1 MAIYGDRVALLPQL
15 LDILYYHPEGMRFA
29 ELAAE
34 AGRSE
39 ADVRETLKT
48 YYLTDL
54 ADYLPDLVA
63 RPDVLEFWNDQREE
77 VADASSATAVRLTT
91 TTPGRELGVANLSL
105 SDLARLYRLATDAMA
120 LHPDDRVLA
129 SAVRKLGDGVL
140 PGLRIIESDPWR
152 WLDDLRLAVREHRR
166 VAVRYARAW
175 EPTIED
181 GVIEPYGLL
190 RTLRGWEIDAAP
202 GDERSILRTY
212 LLQNLRSV
220 TVLPE
225 TFDPPQDRNALII
238 QHRTELAVVLEVPH
252 FAAWAV
258 DSYAERVELI
268 TDLPDVARLRVF
280 VLQPYRRRIGLMLV
294 AGGPRARVI
303 EPVGLRGV
311 GAEVAGAMLARYRS
325 T

>member
-15 LDILYYHPEGMRFA
+15 LDILYYHPDGMRFA
-29 ELAAE
+29 DLAAE
-34 AGRSE
+34 VGRTE
-39 ADVRETLKT
+39 AEVRETLKT

-54 ADYLPDLVA
+54 AEYLPDLVA
-63 RPDVLEFWNDQREE
+63 RPDVLEFWNDDREE
-77 VADASSATAVRLTT
+77 AESSAATGVRLTT
-91 TTPGRELGVANLSL
+91 MTPGHELGVSYLGL
-105 SDLARLYRLATDAMA
+105 SDLARLYRLATDAIA

-140 PGLRIIESDPWR
+140 PGLRIIENEPWQ
-152 WLDDLRLAVREHRR
+152 WLDDLQLAVRERRR

-190 RTLRGWEIDAAP
+190 RTLRGWEMDAAP
-202 GDERSILRTY
+202 GDERSALRTY

-225 TFDPPQDRNALII
+225 TFEPPEDRNAMII
-238 QHRTELAVVLEVPH
+238 RHRTELAVILEVPH

-268 TDLPDVARLRVF
+268 ADLPDVARLRVF

-303 EPVGLRGV
+303 EPVELRGV
-311 GAEVAGAMLARYRS
+311 GAEVAGAMLDRYRS
-325 T
+325 N

>member
-15 LDILYYHPEGMRFA
+15 LDILYYHPDGMRFV
-29 ELAAE
+29 ELADEVGRAE
-34 AGRSE
+34 A
-39 ADVRETLKT
+39 DIRETLKT

-63 RPDVLEFWNDQREE
+63 RPDVVEFLNDDREE
-77 VADASSATAVRLTT
+77 IGDASTASVVRLATKS
-91 TTPGRELGVANLSL
+91 PGHELGVSYLGL
-105 SDLARLYRLATDAMA
+105 SDLARLYRLASDAVA
-120 LHPDDRVLA
+120 LRPDDRVLA
-129 SAVRKLGDGVL
+129 SAVRKLGDSVL
-140 PGLRIIESDPWR
+140 PGLRIIRNDPWR
-152 WLDDLRLAVREHRR
+152 WLDELRLAIREHRR

-190 RTLRGWEIDAAP
+190 RTLRGWELDAAP
-202 GDERSILRTY
+202 GDERSALRTY

-225 TFDPPQDRNALII
+225 TFEPPSDRNAMII
-238 QHRTELAVVLEVPH
+238 KHRTELAVILEVPH

-258 DSYAERVELI
+258 DHYAERVELI
-268 TDLPDVARLRVF
+268 EDLPEVARLRVF

-303 EPVGLRGV
+303 EPAELRGV
-311 GAEVAGAMLARYRS
+311 GAEVAGEMLDRYRAP
-325 T
+325 